1 MNSLF
6 ESIAHISA
14 RAVLDWPEGEKGNS
28 SDTIFS
34 GVHFNL
40 TTLKHFNYTYY
51 SNETISNGSKC
62 YLTFKPYEP
71 ALLFENGTWVNA
83 TKCYSAIDNIGTRG
97 YVGIGFAVAFG
108 VALVLNLTVLAKHG
122 KLYLPTESRFYPIGR
137 RWQWYWALF
146 TSAAALI
153 SLFVGVDIDRYYLQE
168 LPITIN
174 VFFWYLLCMGTV
186 ALTWEAVRHW
196 GSWLERQYLDPNPF
210 ALRDDD
216 RRAKVE
222 FWLPLWFYLWLWL
235 NFFMVVPRSWK
246 FTQQQHSDEQ
256 TADKAVPGATN
267 ARFKVGAFC
276 LVIAW
281 LTIVY
286 SLQHSIKHYKPKHRG
301 IFNRAVGT
309 LRYVPLRFWLILPL
323 SAATIAYQAFI
334 SWEFEYSIVKYNG
347 NIPVIYCWGFLPALL
362 ILYVQ
367 YLYGLCTPNE
377 DKALIRQRRERGEM
391 LNRELGIVNKP
402 AWWRRVRGDHLLT
415 FKDKLTRNVNEIGGG
430 RATGRRVEE
439 AAERDLREE
448 ALATARTDGDIEMG
462 HMHRPLDAANNPRV
476 DRAGVGSIRSNGS
489 QRSYV
494 EPYAGKSDRRRHERN
509 MQAFAGVLFPNNLAE
524 DRARREAQLGLDGP
538 APPPYTDQSVAR
550 GRPSGRPGST
560 GRSNSAETTNS
571 ITAPPQQIK
580 SMLDI

>member
-1 MNSLF
+1 MNSLLEAF
-6 ESIAHISA
+6 NHISA
-14 RAVLDWPEGEKGNS
+14 RAVKDWPEGYKGNS

-40 TTLKHFNYTYY
+40 TTLKYFNYTFY

-62 YLTFKPYEP
+62 YLTFEPYTP
-71 ALLFENGTWVNA
+71 AYVFENGTWTNA
-83 TKCYSAIDNIGTRG
+83 TKCYTAIDNIGTRG

-108 VALVLNLTVLAKHG
+108 IALVLNLTVLAKHG
-122 KLYLPTESRFYPIGR
+122 KIYTPRDSRFYPVGR
-137 RWQWYWALF
+137 RWQWYWAMF
-146 TSAAALI
+146 TAAAALI

-168 LPITIN
+168 LPITVN
-174 VFFWYLLCMGTV
+174 VFFWYLLCMGCV

-196 GSWLERQYLDPNPF
+196 GSWQERQFVDPNPF
-210 ALRDDD
+210 IVQDSD

-246 FTQQQHSDEQ
+246 FTQLQHSEEQ
-256 TADKAVPGATN
+256 TLDKAVPGATST
-267 ARFKVGAFC
+267 RFKAGAFC
-276 LVIAW
+276 LVVAW

-286 SLQHSIKHYKPKHRG
+286 SLYHSIKHYKPRHRG
-301 IFNRAVGT
+301 IFNRAVGFV
-309 LRYVPLRFWLILPL
+309 RYVPLRFWFLLPL
-323 SAATIAYQAFI
+323 SAATIAYQGFI
-334 SWEFEYSIVKYNG
+334 SWEFDYSIVKYNG
-347 NIPVIYCWGFLPALL
+347 NIPVIYCWGFLPTLL
-362 ILYVQ
+362 ILYIQ

-391 LNRELGIVNKP
+391 LDRELGLVNKP

-448 ALATARTDGDIEMG
+448 ALAQIRDDDIEMG
-462 HMHRPLDAANNPRV
+462 HMHRPLDATNNPRV
-476 DRAGVGSIRSNGS
+476 DRAGGASIGSNASRTFV
-489 QRSYV
+489 Q
-494 EPYAGKSDRRRHERN
+494 PYTGKNERRRHERH
-509 MQAFAGVLFPNNLAE
+509 MEAVAGVLFPNNLADE
-524 DRARREAQLGLDGP
+524 RARREAQLGLDGP
-538 APPPYTDQSVAR
+538 APPPYSDNAAAR
-550 GRPSGRPGST
+550 GRAPGRPGST
-560 GRSNSAETTNS
+560 GRSNSTETTNS
-571 ITAPPQQIK
+571 ITSPPQQIR